1 MYLEITP
8 ITFDVKVKEGKSLS
22 QLRFFLGDPKNVEIH
37 GREVF
42 ESLLRDNNKKDAT
55 LSVSLEPANIGG
67 LETIAFEAR
76 KNDEPKNNGLE
87 PIKLWKI
94 DDDQK
99 PDPCDYWKCIP
110 PNKENR
116 LNMKPDCFY
125 ILRSKEKIA
134 LTKGIAVYCR
144 AIDETLGEMRIHY
157 AGFAHPLFGR
167 SRDDDK
173 VGTPL
178 IFEVRAHNVKVNLR
192 DGEKLAHLIFYRMS
206 EDVLEEK
213 ESLVGAEKSG
223 YEDQDLKL
231 SGYFGKWPEKLKRDE
246 KYLVQEAEE
255 E

>member
-1 MYLEITP
+1 MSKRQMRELIDFGYLETGES
-8 ITFDVKVKEGKSLS
+8 FDL
-22 QLRFFLGDPKNVEIH
+22 
-37 GREVF
+37 
-42 ESLLRDNNKKDAT
+42 KKDIDH
-55 LSVSLEPANIGG
+55 SSL
-67 LETIAFEAR
+67 
-76 KNDEPKNNGLE
+76 D
-87 PIKLWKI
+87 
-94 DDDQK
+94 
-99 PDPCDYWKCIP
+99 
-110 PNKENR
+110 
-116 LNMKPDCFY
+116 
-125 ILRSKEKIA
+125 LRSKEKIA

-173 VGTPL
+173 VGKPL